1 MKSKKK
7 DLIDPKL
14 AEQLKETREAKGL
27 TQVEVA
33 IEAKVSDTF
42 YAMTERGET
51 NPSLAKL
58 NRILKALGLKI
69 VAKKE

>member
-69 VAKKE
+69 VAKKV